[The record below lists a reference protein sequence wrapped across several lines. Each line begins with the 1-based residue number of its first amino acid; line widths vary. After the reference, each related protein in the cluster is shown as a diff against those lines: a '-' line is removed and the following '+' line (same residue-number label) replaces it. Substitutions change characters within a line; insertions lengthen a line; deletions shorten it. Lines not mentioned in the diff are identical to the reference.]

1 MPQKQLIALQLH
13 KRTGY
18 GPERQYFLSR
28 ALCSEDPHAL
38 YQDVRAMR
46 KYLEFAFSVASPRAS
61 SALYTYCISLNLPC
75 PFILSMPSQLRTVGF
90 VVGCSLLGK
99 TMLGEY

>member
-1 MPQKQLIALQLH
+1 
-13 KRTGY
+13 
-18 GPERQYFLSR
+18 
-28 ALCSEDPHAL
+28 
-38 YQDVRAMR
+38 MR
-46 KYLEFAFSVASPRAS
+46 KYLEFAFLVASPRAS
-61 SALYTYCISLNLPC
+61 SALYTYCVSLNLPLA